1 MIITSIADLRLLARR
16 RVPRALFHYAD
27 GGSYDEVTLRRNRA
41 DLEAISFR
49 QRVAVD
55 VSRQTLSTTV
65 VGQPLSM
72 PLLIAPTG
80 LAGFYWRDGE
90 IVGAR
95 AAQDEGVGFCLSTM
109 SICSLEEVSAA
120 VAHPIWFQLYLMR
133 DRGFCADLIARA
145 AQAKCPALVLTL
157 DLQVQGLRRK
167 ELKHGLSIPPRLT
180 LGSMLDIAGK
190 PRWTRHVLFGRRR
203 TFGNLA
209 GHLPAG
215 EGLTTLAQWIATQF
229 DPAVTWQ
236 DVEWVRRQW
245 AGKLIL
251 KGILDPEDARRA
263 NEVGADAVIVSN
275 HGGRQLDG
283 APATISV
290 LPRIAEA
297 LQGDCELLFDGGVQ
311 SGQDVFRALAL
322 GARACLIGKAF
333 IYALAALGGPGVSL
347 AIDIIRRELAVTM
360 ALTGRTDVQRIDST
374 ALQDGSLLVP
384 SHAASVAREED

>member
-1 MIITSIADLRLLARR
+1 MIITSIGDLRSLARR

-27 GGSYDEVTLRRNRA
+27 GGSYDEITLRRNRR

-55 VSRQTLSTTV
+55 VSRQALNTTI

-90 IVGAR
+90 IAGAR
-95 AAQDEGVGFCLSTM
+95 AAQEKGVGFCLSTM

-133 DRGFCADLIARA
+133 DRGFSADLIARA
-145 AQAKCPALVLTL
+145 AQANCSALVLTL

-167 ELKHGLSIPPRLT
+167 ELKYGLSIPPRLT
-180 LGSMLDIAGK
+180 LGNVLDVARRPG
-190 PRWTRHVLFGRRR
+190 WTRHVLFGKRR

-209 GHLPAG
+209 GRLPASP
-215 EGLTTLAQWIATQF
+215 GLTTLAQWIATQF
-229 DPAVTWQ
+229 DPAVTWK
-236 DVEWVRRQW
+236 DVEWVRKKW

-263 NEVGADAVIVSN
+263 NEIGADAVVVSN

-283 APATISV
+283 AVSTISA

-297 LQGDCELLFDGGVQ
+297 LDDSCEVLFDGGVQ

-322 GARACLIGKAF
+322 GARGCLIGKAF
-333 IYALAALGGPGVSL
+333 LYALAARGGPGVSL
-347 AIDIIRRELAVTM
+347 ALDIIRRELAVTM
-360 ALTGRTDVQRIDST
+360 ALTGCTDVQRIDPT
-374 ALQDGSLLVP
+374 VLQN
-384 SHAASVAREED
+384 

>member
-1 MIITSIADLRLLARR
+1 MIITSIADLRSLARR

-27 GGSYDEVTLRRNRA
+27 GGSYDEVTLRRNRT
-41 DLEAISFR
+41 DLEAISLR

-55 VSRQTLSTTV
+55 VSRQTLGTTI

-95 AAQDEGVGFCLSTM
+95 AAQEKGVGFCLSTM

-120 VAHPIWFQLYLMR
+120 APHPIWFQLYLMR
-133 DRGFCADLIARA
+133 DRGFSAALIARA
-145 AQAKCPALVLTL
+145 AQANCSALVLTL

-180 LGSMLDIAGK
+180 AGSMLDIAGK
-190 PRWTRHVLFGRRR
+190 PRWTRQVLFGKRR

-215 EGLTTLAQWIATQF
+215 QGLTTLAQWIATQF

-236 DVEWVRRQW
+236 DVEWVRKQW
-245 AGKLIL
+245 PGKLIL
-251 KGILDPEDARRA
+251 KGILDPDDARRA
-263 NEVGADAVIVSN
+263 NEIGADAVIVSN

-297 LQGDCELLFDGGVQ
+297 LQGNCELLFDGGVQ

-347 AIDIIRRELAVTM
+347 ALDIIRRELAVTM
-360 ALTGRTDVQRIDST
+360 ALTGCPDVQRIDSA
-374 ALQDGSLLVP
+374 ALQD
-384 SHAASVAREED
+384 